1 MEEISELIKHFPGQ
15 KGEETIEIIEGDA
28 EEVVVDLEAEE
39 EIEETETGTVE
50 IGMTKKE
57 VRKEERVLVQVLLRE
72 EDHHLHPLLQEE
84 TSLNLLPLLVLIIQR
99 AEEAVEAQNQKI
111 QINPTNLKNR
121 NQSPNRSQNLSQK
134 IQRVKTLN
142 LNKRNVYYILKYV

>member
-1 MEEISELIKHFPGQ
+1 M
-15 KGEETIEIIEGDA
+15 
-28 EEVVVDLEAEE
+28 E

-142 LNKRNVYYILKYV
+142 LNKRNVYYILKFV

>member
-1 MEEISELIKHFPGQ
+1 MD
-15 KGEETIEIIEGDA
+15 III
-28 EEVVVDLEAEE
+28 LME
-39 EIEETETGTVE
+39 EIEETEKGVVE
-50 IGMTKKE
+50 IEMIKKE

>member
-1 MEEISELIKHFPGQ
+1 M
-15 KGEETIEIIEGDA
+15 
-28 EEVVVDLEAEE
+28 E

-84 TSLNLLPLLVLIIQR
+84 TSLNLLPLLVLITQR
-99 AEEAVEAQNQKI
+99 AEAVEAQNQKI